1 MRQLVLLNDTFR
13 FGRPAIADR
22 PQNASKTVQT
32 CFFLE
37 FLALGLRIY
46 WVRCYHFCM
55 VKLLLGG
62 SFTLR
67 ALDVGDNNHIEIA
80 GKVVVMTPFA
90 LALNRFGL
98 GARPDDA
105 PPADPQRWLLAQLD
119 AYDPLPAA
127 WKAVA
132 RTPALI
138 DGWSH
143 MQRSVRQ
150 ASDGQRSGIREAYLR
165 EGSKAY
171 QSAVGARTTSAL
183 QTSTPFVERLVHFWS
198 NHFAVSVDKL
208 LIVGLAGSFEADA
221 IRPNVLGSF
230 EDLLLAVVR
239 HPAMLLYLDQAQS
252 AGPSSPMGSRG
263 RGLNENLAREI
274 LELHTLGV
282 RSGYTQDD
290 VKEFARAL
298 TGWTLPGDGAS
309 VDGATHRFV
318 PAMHEPGTRTVLG
331 KAYPDGGEA
340 QARAV
345 IHDLVLAPATALH
358 LARKLARHFVSDD
371 PPPDLVQRL
380 ADAFTRTGGDL
391 TSVYRALIASPQAW
405 QPADAKFKSPWDWS
419 ISSLRALGRRAMAP
433 MPAASL
439 MTQLGQPVW
448 RPGSPAGYSDT
459 AATWAA
465 PDALIRR
472 VEVAQ
477 RLAQE
482 AGDAADARSL
492 APRVLLGSL
501 TEATAT
507 AISRAESG
515 GTALALLLV
524 SPEFLRR

>member
-1 MRQLVLLNDTFR
+1 MTS
-13 FGRPAIADR
+13 PA
-22 PQNASKTVQT
+22 
-32 CFFLE
+32 
-37 FLALGLRIY
+37 
-46 WVRCYHFCM
+46 
-55 VKLLLGG
+55 
-62 SFTLR
+62 
-67 ALDVGDNNHIEIA
+67 
-80 GKVVVMTPFA
+80 A

-119 AYDPLPAA
+119 AYEPLPVA
-127 WKAVA
+127 WKPLP
-132 RTPALI
+132 RTSALV
-138 DGWSH
+138 DVWNS

-150 ASDGQRSGIREAYLR
+150 APEGQRSGIREGYLR
-165 EGSKAY
+165 EGSREY
-171 QSAVGARTTSAL
+171 QAAVGARTTSAL
-183 QTSTPFVERLVHFWS
+183 QTATPWIERLVHFWS

-221 IRPNVLGSF
+221 IRPHVLGRF

-252 AGPSSPMGSRG
+252 TGPGSVMGSRG

-282 RSGYTQDD
+282 RSGYTQED

-298 TGWTLPGDGAS
+298 TGWTLPGDGS
-309 VDGATHRFV
+309 TTGGATFRFV
-318 PAMHEPGTRTVLG
+318 PALHEPGTRTILG
-331 KAYPDGGEA
+331 KAYSDAGEG

-345 IHDLVLAPATALH
+345 LQDLVAAPATALH
-358 LARKLARHFVSDD
+358 VARKLARHFVADD
-371 PPPDLVQRL
+371 PPHALVQRL
-380 ADAFTRTGGDL
+380 ADTFARTGGDL
-391 TSVYRALIASPQAW
+391 MSVYRELIASPDAW
-405 QPADAKFKSPWDWS
+405 QPAAAKFKSPWDWS

-433 MPAASL
+433 MPAANL

-448 RPGSPAGYSDT
+448 RPGSPAGYNDT

-465 PDALIRR
+465 PDALMRR

-477 RLAQE
+477 RFAQE

-492 APRVLLGSL
+492 APRVLLGAL

-507 AISRAESG
+507 AIARAESG

-524 SPEFLRR
+524 SPEFMRR